1 MNVDITPPS
10 TIFVWRGTVTT
21 SAASL
26 AALAPA
32 FQTSH
37 NYSKIG
43 EVFSNANI
51 AYAVVKTGTSGS
63 TAPTGTGPSIADAS
77 GLVSAPIYRAIVNT
91 HRAIVRNL
99 DASATIDAGNSSVT
113 AGGGT
118 PIMGGSPVGET
129 LVQEIDSPSDL
140 YLVAGASV
148 AVSIEVY

>member
-10 TIFVWRGTVTT
+10 TVYTWHGTVTT
-21 SAASL
+21 SAQSL

-32 FQTSH
+32 FQASH
-37 NYSKIG
+37 NYSTKG
-43 EVFSNANI
+43 EVFSNANV
-51 AYAVVKTGTSGS
+51 AYAIALTGTSGS
-63 TAPTGTGPSIADAS
+63 TAPTGTSPSIADAN
-77 GLVSAPIYRAIVNT
+77 GLTSAPTYRAISSIR
-91 HRAIVRNL
+91 RAIIRNL
-99 DASATIDAGNSSVT
+99 DASATIYYGNASVT
-113 AGGGT
+113 TSSGT